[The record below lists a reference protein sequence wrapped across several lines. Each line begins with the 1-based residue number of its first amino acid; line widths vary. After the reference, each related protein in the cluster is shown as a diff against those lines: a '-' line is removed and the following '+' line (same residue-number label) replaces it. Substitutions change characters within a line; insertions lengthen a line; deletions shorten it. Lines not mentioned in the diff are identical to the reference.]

1 MLFLLVERFVQR
13 PEHPRKEGHHVDKVV
28 EEDIVDAETRE
39 GIQAG
44 AQHRVIGAADIA
56 AEVAV
61 SAAARHGKFQH
72 QQRHHEVGQPVLG
85 EDEGQPEEGRTVQVE
100 RVGVHRAA
108 AQVGG
113 PGEGVA
119 GRAGHAVRVACPLD
133 KTVHVAVEADLLAV
147 EIARVVE
154 KSTVDDIERQ
164 EEYRRR
170 QRTEQHG
177 AEHLVPPPR
186 HIEQPGISGLIF

>member
-1 MLFLLVERFVQR
+1 M
-13 PEHPRKEGHHVDKVV
+13 V
-28 EEDIVDAETRE
+28 EEDIVDAEARE

-44 AQHRVIGAADIA
+44 AQHRMIGAADIA

-108 AQVGG
+108 AQIGG
-113 PGEGVA
+113 PGEGAA

-133 KTVHVAVEADLLAV
+133 EAVHIAVEADLLAV
-147 EIARVVE
+147 EIACIVE
-154 KSTVDDIERQ
+154 KSAVDDIERQ

-170 QRTEQHG
+170 QRTQQHG